1 MSPETQAPSL
11 ENDISYSLTSL
22 SYVDPESDHSKHP
35 FELYS
40 HSPSATYSYRVMK
53 RVFDICA
60 VTLIAPLV
68 LVLGAVIALLL
79 FLDSPGPI
87 FFSHSRIRR
96 GGKYFSMWKFRTM
109 CCNGAEVLERHFDQH
124 PEDRVE
130 WERSWKLRNDPRVSN
145 LGAFLRRT
153 SLDELPQIWNVLV
166 GEMSLVGPRPI
177 VYEEVERY
185 GSDYAFYAAVKPGI
199 TGLWQTS
206 GRSSLTYAERV
217 ALDRFYVEN
226 WSFWF
231 ELKILF
237 RTIRSV
243 ASSEGAY

>member
-1 MSPETQAPSL
+1 MSPETQVQGL

-22 SYVDPESDHSKHP
+22 TYVDSESDRSKQP
-35 FELYS
+35 FEWYDF
-40 HSPSATYSYRVMK
+40 SPASTFAYRVVK
-53 RVFDICA
+53 RAFDICA
-60 VTLIAPLV
+60 VTLISPLV
-68 LVLGAVIALLL
+68 IVVCSLIALLL
-79 FLDSPGPI
+79 ILDSPGPV

-96 GGKYFSMWKFRTM
+96 GGKYFAMWKFRTM
-109 CCNGAEVLERHFDQH
+109 CCNGAEVLERHFDHH
-124 PEDRVE
+124 PEDRAE
-130 WERSWKLRNDPRVSN
+130 WERSWKLRNDPRVSG

-153 SLDELPQIWNVLV
+153 SLDELPQIWNVLT

-185 GSDYAFYAAVKPGI
+185 GADYAYYAAVKPGI

-206 GRSSLTYAERV
+206 GRSKLTYPQRV

-226 WSFWF
+226 WSLWF